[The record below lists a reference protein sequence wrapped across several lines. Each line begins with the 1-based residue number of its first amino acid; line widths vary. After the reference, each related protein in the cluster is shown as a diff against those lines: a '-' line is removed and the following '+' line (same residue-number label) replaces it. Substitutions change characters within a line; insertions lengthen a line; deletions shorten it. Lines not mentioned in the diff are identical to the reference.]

1 MIDLVE
7 LNMKASALHREWLP
21 AEPGSN
27 DLDAAMKA
35 IDAAR
40 AGYPSTGRVWRTA
53 QLADGRICGCFADSI
68 EDAALTTAFWWGVDV
83 AWIVDDPDCLIHAR
97 YRATVLVKDQQTARW
112 PVTSAPAVH
121 PVPVGVAEPEAVQVA
136 LFDMFEL
143 S

>member
-1 MIDLVE
+1 M
-7 LNMKASALHREWLP
+7 LNLDVTNATAAELHRAWLP
-21 AEPGSN
+21 NPPGEN

-35 IDAAR
+35 LDAAR

-97 YRATVLVKDQQTARW
+97 YRATVLVKDHQTARW
-112 PVTSAPAVH
+112 PVTSAPVDH

-136 LFDMFEL
+136 LFNMGEV